1 VDVLIPDG
9 SHVPLIPSFEVAGN
23 TGAVASWQIKF
34 GIAGKLG
41 TMPLAIDTVNETGA
55 AQEPPDGVNV

>member
-1 VDVLIPDG
+1 MLIPDG

-34 GIAGKLG
+34 GIAEKVGAI
-41 TMPLAIDTVNETGA
+41 PPAIDTVTETGVA
-55 AQEPPDGVNV
+55 HEPADGVNV